1 MLPYIFKIWLHDVP
15 DYTLVFCRSLIVALI
30 INQSTWGLAIYMDA
44 RGKIARLHT
53 VVSCS
58 LIICTVVAYITALC
72 GGSPQLVYTL
82 LIINNLFIA
91 TFRLAIVSK
100 ERIIQTTIF
109 LLRCLVRPLLIAGI
123 TFLTIWYVWN
133 ALEPNFVNLII
144 TGVISSIEFIMGAW
158 LVVLTKEEK
167 LKLKILI
174 LNKINRS

>member
-1 MLPYIFKIWLHDVP
+1 
-15 DYTLVFCRSLIVALI
+15 LIVALI